1 VGENLSQFKSG
12 YLHFDIRGDNTIS
25 FNIGFQTGR
34 FLNGDQI
41 NSLLAIGHGTNYPVS
56 DEWRRY
62 KLPISLFRNNSEMID
77 VTGILSLL
85 SQSPGNKE
93 KIYIKNIYYTQE

>member
-1 VGENLSQFKSG
+1 
-12 YLHFDIRGDNTIS
+12 
-25 FNIGFQTGR
+25 
-34 FLNGDQI
+34 
-41 NSLLAIGHGTNYPVS
+41 VS

-85 SQSPGNKE
+85 SQTPGNKE